1 MVLSI
6 EQLLL
11 PFVAIL
17 LVMTMYFTFLRRIMS
32 DAPTIR
38 QRKRTLKAET
48 PKVTRARTETVKPEA
63 EPAESVKKEEIVSSP
78 KSADTND
85 NEVKQE
91 TISQAPQVEI
101 PAVKDK
107 PRRKGLFGRAMRKSK
122 PPPVP
127 MRKDSVSGKVAFCPK
142 YLGYLGTLPKG
153 SPYPDQCLGC
163 RKVVTCIGLQRGK
176 AIESMYL
183 EDDVPAS

>member
-1 MVLSI
+1 MVFSI

-17 LVMTMYFTFLRRIMS
+17 LVMTMYFTFLRRITS
-32 DAPTIR
+32 DAPTLR
-38 QRKRTLKAET
+38 RRKPTLKTET
-48 PKVTRARTETVKPEA
+48 PQATQTRTEVVKPEA
-63 EPAESVKKEEIVSSP
+63 EPVEEKTEEIVSPP
-78 KSADTND
+78 KPTRAVD
-85 NEVKQE
+85 NEGKQE

-101 PAVKDK
+101 PTVKDK
-107 PRRKGLFGRAMRKSK
+107 PQRKGLLGRAKRKSK

-127 MRKDSVSGKVAFCPK
+127 KKNESMSGKVPFCPK

-163 RKVVTCIGLQRGK
+163 RKVVSCIGLQRGK